1 MYTMREIQV
10 VFARCKD
17 YLELEKACDAFLAVV
32 KDGGFS
38 ILEEN
43 YLRTQSIIR
52 FRQLKV

>member
-17 YLELEKACDAFLAVV
+17 YLELEKACGAFLLIIE
-32 KDGGFS
+32 DGDCSTKEVDF
-38 ILEEN
+38 
-43 YLRTQSIIR
+43 LRSQSTIR